1 MNDSLLEKTKKLHLA
16 GMLRTADMRAEQA
29 VREHMSYLEFLEV
42 LVNDENMNRSRNR
55 RAELMRLSR
64 IPQHKTIEEF
74 NFSWQPCLNR
84 QSVYAL
90 GTCEF
95 IRKKENIAFI
105 GLPGTGKTHLSISL
119 GIKAIDHGYTVLF
132 TTLSEMMDD
141 LYMSRAD
148 NSFRQKLKKY
158 VSPNLL
164 IIDEFG
170 LKRLNQTNVDD
181 LYEVVSRR
189 YEASSTVI
197 TSNKQF
203 DEWGNILFDPVLATA
218 ILDRFVHHCS
228 FILIEGDSYRMKE
241 RERIMPVK
249 RRGRPPAEGSSEAR
263 ANEERSC
270 SGEEKAKSSEES
282 AGCF

>member
-1 MNDSLLEKTKKLHLA
+1 MEKIKKLHLA
-16 GMLRTADMRAEQA
+16 GILQTADMRAEQA
-29 VREHMSYLEFLEV
+29 AREQMSYMEFLEI
-42 LVNDENMNRSRNR
+42 LVNDENLNRTRNR
-55 RAELMRLSR
+55 RNELLKRSR

-84 QSVYAL
+84 QSIYSL

-105 GLPGTGKTHLSISL
+105 GLPGTGKTHLSIAL
-119 GIKAIDHGYTVLF
+119 GIKAIEQGYTVLF
-132 TTLSEMMDD
+132 TTLSEMMED

-158 VSPNLL
+158 TAPDML
-164 IIDEFG
+164 ILDEFG
-170 LKRLNQTNVDD
+170 LKKLNQTNVDD
-181 LYEVVSRR
+181 LYEVISRR
-189 YEASSTVI
+189 YETASTII

-228 FILIEGDSYRMKE
+228 FILIEGESYRMKE
-241 RERIMPVK
+241 RERINSVR
-249 RRGRPPAEGSSEAR
+249 RRGRPKKEDGIPEKKAEYM
-263 ANEERSC
+263 
-270 SGEEKAKSSEES
+270 GEKELPFGGTQPGGDA
-282 AGCF
+282 AVCQI